1 MFNETSRRLYENK
14 HYLYFWHLKN
24 SELVEFYLYTNTKS
38 FVRIYPLAVIKKT
51 LLFMVGKHH
60 NHDSEQTYKD
70 INLLS
75 KKNPL
80 EKDKNYYF
88 SSQFGLLSDQHFI
101 NNFIRGYR

>member
-1 MFNETSRRLYENK
+1 
-14 HYLYFWHLKN
+14 
-24 SELVEFYLYTNTKS
+24 
-38 FVRIYPLAVIKKT
+38 
-51 LLFMVGKHH
+51 MVGKHH

>member
-1 MFNETSRRLYENK
+1 
-14 HYLYFWHLKN
+14 
-24 SELVEFYLYTNTKS
+24 
-38 FVRIYPLAVIKKT
+38 
-51 LLFMVGKHH
+51 MVGKNH